1 MQRGQN
7 CINSHNRLQDRHD
20 YMHKLYQLYHVFT
33 IEETQIWPMRG
44 MNLYSYNLFPA
55 TIL

>member
-1 MQRGQN
+1 MQN

-33 IEETQIWPMRG
+33 VEETQIWGMRG
-44 MNLYSYNLFPA
+44 MKLHGYNLFPA